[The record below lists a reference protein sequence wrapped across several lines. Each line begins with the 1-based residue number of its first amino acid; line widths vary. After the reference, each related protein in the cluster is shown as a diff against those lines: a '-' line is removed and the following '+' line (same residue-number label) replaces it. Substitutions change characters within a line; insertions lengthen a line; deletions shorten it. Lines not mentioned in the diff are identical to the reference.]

1 MVCRSSSY
9 CLLSTKGERKSV
21 EGTLKLTERKEPLYQ
36 ERHAII
42 QDYFEES
49 PLPPPPPPILQA
61 TYDNVNHFHYVTF
74 SVL

>member
-1 MVCRSSSY
+1 M
-9 CLLSTKGERKSV
+9 

-42 QDYFEES
+42 QDYFFEES
-49 PLPPPPPPILQA
+49 PPPPPPSILQA

-74 SVL
+74 SFL

>member
-1 MVCRSSSY
+1 M
-9 CLLSTKGERKSV
+9 

-42 QDYFEES
+42 QDYFFEEFPPS
-49 PLPPPPPPILQA
+49 PPPPPPPPILQA
-61 TYDNVNHFHYVTF
+61 TYDNVNHFHFVTF